1 MNTAHVLG
9 DLEERLARGE
19 RMTRADAER
28 VFRCPDLVSVGVIGE
43 LARRARTGNVVTF
56 GRVMEVGEVLPETPG
71 ESGELRLVGTPVST
85 DAACAR
91 VRAVVAWAQGRPVTG
106 FTLADLATLCAGDTG
121 HLTALSARLAS
132 DGLQA
137 VAEVAVDRAASDA
150 DLIAQVQAVLA
161 GGLGAWR
168 ATVERAEGSAAR
180 LELIERAC
188 LLQDATGA
196 IRAFAPLPRLDPA
209 EVPSTGYD
217 DVKTVAAARVR
228 CGDIERIQV
237 DWPLYGPKLAQVAIT
252 FGANDLD
259 GVSAID
265 TDELGPRRAPVEDI
279 RRQIRSAGAEPVERD
294 VFYLVRS

>member
-9 DLEERLARGE
+9 DLEDRLARGE

-43 LARRARTGNVVTF
+43 WARRARTGNVVTF
-56 GRVMEVGEVLPETPG
+56 GRVTELGEVLPDTPG
-71 ESGELRLVGTPVST
+71 ESGELRLVGAPASM
-85 DAACAR
+85 DAARAR
-91 VRAVVAWAQGRPVTG
+91 VRAAVAWAQGRPVTG
-106 FTLADLATLCAGDTG
+106 FTLADLATLCEGDTG
-121 HLTALSARLAS
+121 RLTTLAARLVS

-150 DLIAQVQAVLA
+150 KLIAQVQAVLA

-168 ATVERAEGSAAR
+168 VTVERAGGAATR

-188 LLQDATGA
+188 VLQDATGA
-196 IRAFAPLPRLDPA
+196 IRAFAPLPRLDSV

-217 DVKTVAAARVR
+217 DVKTVAVARVR
-228 CGDIERIQV
+228 CGDIERVQV

-259 GVSAID
+259 GVSPID
-265 TDELGPRRAPVEDI
+265 TDELGPRRAPLEDI
-279 RRQIRSAGAEPVERD
+279 RRQIRAAGAEPAERD
-294 VFYLVRS
+294 ASYSVRS